1 MTRPI
6 MYGAIT
12 PANVHTALVIAS
24 IAPRCGAGVNS
35 LIIGCP
41 SMWITG
47 GTGTPI
53 MIMAIFAA
61 TLSSWISQVT
71 TTDCGLRI
79 VKVPVAGPPLVE
91 L

>member
-1 MTRPI
+1 MSIRI
-6 MYGAIT
+6 GDCEHRA
-12 PANVHTALVIAS
+12 ALRRRRELADHRMPKYVDHWRHRDA
-24 IAPRCGAGVNS
+24 
-35 LIIGCP
+35 
-41 SMWITG
+41 
-47 GTGTPI
+47 I